1 MKAFIEE
8 SLSSTEFNNSE
19 LIDSKSLTLKI
30 RRIIEG
36 EKNIELYEA
45 EKIWKEFSIYL
56 WERVPLYGQVM
67 ASLT

>member
-56 WERVPLYGQVM
+56 WERVFFMDKLWQV
-67 ASLT
+67 